1 MTIFFR
7 PPIRS
12 QIFYQ
17 LLCCCLPFG
26 IMAQVVDYE
35 WYNKG
40 LGQKKV
46 GAYQQA
52 HQSFAQFI
60 QQYPHQ
66 EPQAYFHRG
75 YSSYYLKNYQAA
87 IDDFKELY
95 RLNPN
100 NVDGPYALGRT
111 FYQLEKYTE
120 SIDYFS
126 LAIQVDPSYA
136 AAYNDRGMVRCLQQN
151 YESALEDFYK
161 ATSIDTS
168 FAMAYNN
175 TGTARY
181 FNQDIAKP
189 NRKDLQIAHE
199 WFSKAIEQD
208 RTLALAYRNRATMN
222 IFLKRPEAALMDL
235 NQASRIEP
243 ENGMVYFYFGVVYAD
258 QNKNKKAIASFTKA
272 LEFNPQLSF
281 AFEEMGNLY
290 KDQQQETKAI
300 EQYKLAQTARPNTGK
315 LYQGLMAYRMALV
328 YAEMGQKDQMLQVLK
343 KGRKAKVFSDMRVYQ
358 DFLKAK
364 EFKNFRDKRAFKRF
378 TRSVRKGKKDNKF
391 LHPELAWFRM
401 RK

>member
-1 MTIFFR
+1 MTKTFTYSR
-7 PPIRS
+7 MS
-12 QIFYQ
+12 QVLYQ
-17 LLCCCLPFG
+17 LLFFCLPFG
-26 IMAQVVDYE
+26 IAAQSVDYE
-35 WYNKG
+35 WYDKG
-40 LGQKKV
+40 LSQKKI
-46 GAYQQA
+46 GAYQKAQ
-52 HQSFAQFI
+52 QSFDQFI
-60 QQYPHQ
+60 KQYPHQ
-66 EPQAYFHRG
+66 KPRAYFHRG
-75 YSSYYLKNYQAA
+75 YTFYFLKNYQAA

-95 RLNPN
+95 RLDPN
-100 NVDGPYALGRT
+100 NVNGPYALGRT
-111 FYQLEKYTE
+111 FHQLKKYRDA
-120 SIDYFS
+120 IHYFS
-126 LAIQVDPSYA
+126 LAIKVDPSYA

-151 YESALEDFYK
+151 YDPALEDFYK

-199 WFSKAIEQD
+199 WFTKAIERD

-222 IFLKRPEAALMDL
+222 IFLKRPEAALIDL
-235 NQASRIEP
+235 NQARRIEP
-243 ENGMVYFYFGVVYAD
+243 ENGMVHFYFGVVYAD
-258 QNKNKKAIASFTKA
+258 QNKNEKAIISFTKA

-290 KDQQQETKAI
+290 KNQKQGSKAI

-328 YAEMGQKDQMLQVLK
+328 YAEMGNKDQVFQALK

-364 EFKNFRDKRAFKRF
+364 EFKKFRHKRAFKRF